1 MKMTAVIEKR
11 WRKAAN
17 LAWAVT
23 GDDGSEV
30 VRLELRPES
39 KTEPRG
45 PGFRDF
51 RGHSPG

>member
-1 MKMTAVIEKR
+1 MIMTAVIEKR

-30 VRLELRPES
+30 VRLELRPEEQDRA
-39 KTEPRG
+39 KGPRF
-45 PGFRDF
+45 P
-51 RGHSPG
+51 